1 MAQRF
6 LGEAGWEDTPYT
18 VLARVCARQAS
29 GSASPVASEGV
40 LVNQSDVDS
49 ISCKVYD
56 ASGTV
61 IITTVPVVSDVI
73 YIAIQTTGVFNRM
86 PNGGN
91 FLYQIPATGFPSG
104 DTTVT
109 AEITFTLD
117 GGELMRAVWSI
128 PVLNLI
134 QS

>member
-29 GSASPVASEGV
+29 GSASPVTSEGV
-40 LVNQSDVDS
+40 LITQSDLAS
-49 ISCKVYD
+49 ITCKVYD
-56 ASGTV
+56 AGGTV
-61 IITTVPVVSDVI
+61 IVTTTPSISDVV
-73 YIAIQTTGVFNRM
+73 YNTIQTTGVFSRI

-91 FLYQIPATGFPSG
+91 FLYQIPATAFPTG

-109 AEITFTLD
+109 AEFTFTLTT
-117 GGELMRAVWSI
+117 GELVRAVWSI